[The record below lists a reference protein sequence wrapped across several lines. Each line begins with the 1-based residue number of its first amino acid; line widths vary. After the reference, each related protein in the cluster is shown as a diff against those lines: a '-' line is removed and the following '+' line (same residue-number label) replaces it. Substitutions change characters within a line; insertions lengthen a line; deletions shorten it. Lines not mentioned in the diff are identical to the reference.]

1 MFCLINV
8 HIIQLSV
15 SEREDDN
22 ETTEMDNLSSSN
34 VKNQK
39 KRKNKKKRRTGAKQR
54 VSSEDID
61 GEDEITRT
69 VKLVDKMFGT
79 TQSTAVTPQQR
90 SEASTPLH
98 KNILQVLNK
107 NLNPHNELKRMF
119 GKVVNQEQQKK
130 RRGGNFRS
138 LKPSLMTNPKE
149 SWPNPNRSG
158 IFMNLS
164 SASAADQKNSLY
176 FTFEHSQSYRAVQQ
190 KFLQSVESIDSNNI
204 VQIINMQPY
213 HVDVSCMSI
222 CYRIFRILNFFP
234 RSLCRPSFSCQN
246 SANSAKTTQWPP
258 SSSSMPSMHSRVHFI
273 QCSI

>member
-1 MFCLINV
+1 M
-8 HIIQLSV
+8 

-22 ETTEMDNLSSSN
+22 ETTEMENLSASNN

-79 TQSTAVTPQQR
+79 TQSTSAPLAENR
-90 SEASTPLH
+90 SESSTPLQ
-98 KNILQVLNK
+98 KNILQVFSK

-138 LKPSLMTNPKE
+138 LKPSLMTNPKD

-164 SASAADQKNSLY
+164 QNSDASQKNLLF

-213 HVDVSCMSI
+213 HIDVS
-222 CYRIFRILNFFP
+222 
-234 RSLCRPSFSCQN
+234 
-246 SANSAKTTQWPP
+246 
-258 SSSSMPSMHSRVHFI
+258 
-273 QCSI
+273 

>member
-1 MFCLINV
+1 MHKFK
-8 HIIQLSV
+8 IQLSV

-22 ETTEMDNLSSSN
+22 ETTEMENLSASNN

-39 KRKNKKKRRTGAKQR
+39 KKKNKKKRRTGAKQR

-79 TQSTAVTPQQR
+79 TQSGSAATQFEIR
-90 SEASTPLH
+90 SESSTPLQ
-98 KNILQVLNK
+98 KSVLQVFNK

-149 SWPNPNRSG
+149 SWSNPNRSG
-158 IFMNLS
+158 IFMNLAQNTDS
-164 SASAADQKNSLY
+164 SHKNLMFFS
-176 FTFEHSQSYRAVQQ
+176 FEHSQSYRAVQQ

-213 HVDVSCMSI
+213 HIDVSGSFLI
-222 CYRIFRILNFFP
+222 C
-234 RSLCRPSFSCQN
+234 
-246 SANSAKTTQWPP
+246 W
-258 SSSSMPSMHSRVHFI
+258 
-273 QCSI
+273 